1 MKTDKRKDSKRRV
14 LKEGE
19 YERPNGTYEYRWRD
33 KQGKRK
39 VVYAKTL
46 DELRDKENDVLKII
60 LNGRRVIDKSLT
72 IDDLYDRWAQLK
84 RGLKDNTFQNYQ
96 YMYKQFVQGGF
107 GSSKVCDV
115 KKSDVRAF
123 YINLHD
129 GKHLKVNTIDCIHT
143 VLHQVLEIGV
153 EDEYLQSN
161 PSDNALRELKKA
173 HNMETGKRKAL
184 TLAQQKIFEKFLQ
197 IPQYRHWQ
205 PIFLTMLYTGM
216 RVGEITGLQ
225 WSDVDFENGFISVNH
240 TLVYY
245 PQEVGESSRK
255 SGFHINTTKTAAGF
269 REIPLLSVVKTMLQQ
284 EKEYQMFTGVSCE
297 AYVDGYN
304 DFIFVN
310 RFGHLQHQGTLNKA
324 LRRMIRDCN
333 YLQIDKGEE
342 TLPPF
347 SCHNLRHT
355 FATRL
360 CEAGVNLKAVQEILG
375 HKDFS
380 VTMDVYTDA
389 TRELKSREAISL
401 EDFFRRTNEES
412 ENN

>member
-1 MKTDKRKDSKRRV
+1 MKAERRKDSKGRI

-33 KQGKRK
+33 KKGARQA
-39 VVYAKTL
+39 VYAKNL
-46 DELRDKENDVLKII
+46 DELRDKENDVLKDI
-60 LNGRRVIDKSLT
+60 LNGKRILDKSLT
-72 IDDLYDRWAQLK
+72 IDDLYARWVQLK
-84 RGLKDNTFQNYQ
+84 RGLKDNTFQTYQ
-96 YMYKQFVQGGF
+96 YMYEQFVKGGF
-107 GSSKVCDV
+107 GNTKLYLL

-129 GKHLKVNTIDCIHT
+129 GKSLKVNTIDSVHT

-153 EDEYLQSN
+153 EDEYLQTN
-161 PSDNALRELKKA
+161 PADNALKELKKA
-173 HNMETGKRKAL
+173 HNAETEKRRAL
-184 TLAQQKIFEKFLQ
+184 TMPQQTIFEEYLKA
-197 IPQYRHWQ
+197 PQCVRWQ
-205 PIFLTMLYTGM
+205 PIFMTLLYTGM
-216 RVGEITGLQ
+216 RVGEVTGLQ
-225 WSDVDFENGFISVNH
+225 WSDIDFEGGFISVNH

-245 PQEVGESSRK
+245 PQKVDDNTRE
-255 SGFHINTTKTAAGF
+255 SGFHINTVKTAAGF
-269 REIPLLSVVKTMLQQ
+269 RDIPMLKIVREMLQQ
-284 EKEYQMFTGVSCE
+284 EKEYQQTEGLRCE
-297 AYVDGYN
+297 AEVDGYN
-304 DFIFVN
+304 DFVFIN

-324 LRRMIRDCN
+324 LRRIIRDCN
-333 YLQIDKGEE
+333 YIQLDKGKE

-389 TRELKSREAISL
+389 TKELKTREAITL
-401 EDFFRRTNEES
+401 EDFFNRHNK
-412 ENN
+412 